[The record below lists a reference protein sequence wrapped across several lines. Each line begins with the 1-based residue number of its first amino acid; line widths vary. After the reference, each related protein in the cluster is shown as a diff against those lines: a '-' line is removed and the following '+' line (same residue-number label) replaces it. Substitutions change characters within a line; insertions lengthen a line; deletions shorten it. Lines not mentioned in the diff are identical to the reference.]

1 MNEKF
6 AILTQ
11 WLRSAA
17 RGATSSQKALGL
29 MIAAFVLAAIL
40 SLAAASL
47 AARGIEYV
55 VERDATATLS
65 EQGMDW
71 AEVSTDGL
79 LLTLRGEAASEA
91 ERFRAISAVSTVV
104 AAERVI
110 DATTVAPSMEISAP
124 RFSMEIL
131 RNGLDISM
139 IGLVPADFDA
149 GQVVSRIEA
158 IDPEVSVVN
167 MLETASHPVPFGWEQ
182 AVSYGLDALSLIPTS
197 KISIGADQVEV
208 TGLAASERQRD
219 EMRDKLTRDRPRGL
233 IASVSI
239 SAPRPVITPFTLRFV
254 IDEAGARFDACSA
267 DTPEARAAILSAARA
282 AGATGVLN
290 CTIGLGS
297 PTPRWQT
304 GAVEAIRA
312 LAQAGAGTVTL
323 ADADISLV
331 VPNSV
336 ASDVFD
342 QTVGALENRLPDV
355 FSLNATRL
363 PPSDEELARSEDT
376 LEFVASRS
384 QEGAVLLRGRL
395 SDERL
400 RDAVQSLARA
410 EFGLPAVQ
418 MSARL
423 DPDLP
428 EGWPLRALLAVDTLA
443 QLEYGMVRMR
453 PDQFDVS
460 GVSGNAAASEEI
472 SRVLADKLGQG
483 AVFNLNI
490 RYDERFDPVAMQP
503 TPARC
508 ERWIQEILD
517 GEQITFDPGSAS
529 IVTGAARLLDKIA
542 ETLRECGRM
551 EMEIAGHTDSQG
563 GLEGNMRLSQ
573 RRAEAVKA
581 ALLGRG
587 APVGDFVVMG
597 YGPEF
602 PIADNSTADG
612 REANRRIEFRLVGAS
627 AEAAEAER
635 AQSAGVDDEGREQP
649 ATEADEAQ
657 EPSEDDLEIVVTEG
671 AGDSPR
677 PPERP
682 QR

>member
-1 MNEKF
+1 MTEKF

-17 RGATSSQKALGL
+17 LGTTSSQKALVL
-29 MIAAFVLAAIL
+29 MSVAFVLAAIL
-40 SLAAASL
+40 SFAAASF

-55 VERDATATLS
+55 VERDTTTALS
-65 EQGMDW
+65 DQGLDW
-71 AEVSTDGL
+71 AEVATDGL

-91 ERFRAISAVSTVV
+91 ERFRAISTVSTVV

-110 DATTVAPSMEISAP
+110 DEITVAPSMEVAAP

-131 RNGLDISM
+131 RNGLDVSM
-139 IGLVPADFDA
+139 IGLVPADFDTT
-149 GQVVSRIEA
+149 QVVSRIEA
-158 IDPEVSVVN
+158 IDSEISVVN

-182 AVSYGLDALSLIPTS
+182 AVSYGLDALGLIPTS

-208 TGLAASERQRD
+208 TGLAGSERERD

-297 PTPRWQT
+297 PTPRWQA

-312 LAQAGAGTVTL
+312 LAQAGAGSVTL

-331 VPNSV
+331 VPSSV
-336 ASDVFD
+336 ASEVFD

-355 FSLNATRL
+355 FSLDATRL
-363 PPSDEELARSEDT
+363 PPSDEDILRSEDV

-453 PDQFDVS
+453 PDRFDVS
-460 GVSGNAAASEEI
+460 GVSGNESASEDI

-490 RYDERFDPVAMQP
+490 RYDERFDPIAMQP

-602 PIADNSTADG
+602 PIADNSTAAG
-612 REANRRIEFRLVGAS
+612 REANRRIEFRLIGAS
-627 AEAAEAER
+627 AEAAAAER
-635 AQSAGVDDEGREQP
+635 AQAAGAEVEDQT
-649 ATEADEAQ
+649 ATAADETAA
-657 EPSEDDLEIVVTEG
+657 PSEDDLEIVVTEG

>member
-1 MNEKF
+1 MTDTL
-6 AILTQ
+6 AYLTQ
-11 WLRSAA
+11 KLRL
-17 RGATSSQKALGL
+17 GALASNTSNKATIL
-29 MIAAFVLAAIL
+29 MVGAFVLAAIL
-40 SLAAASL
+40 SFAAASL

-55 VERDATATLS
+55 VEREAVSKLS
-65 EQGMDW
+65 EQGLGW

-79 LLTLRGEAASEA
+79 LLTLRGEAANEA
-91 ERFRAISAVSTVV
+91 ARFRALSTVSTVV
-104 AAERVI
+104 AAERVMDEI
-110 DATTVAPSMEISAP
+110 TVAPSMEIAAP

-131 RNGLDISM
+131 RNGLEVSM
-139 IGLVPADFDA
+139 IGLVPADFDSA
-149 GQVVSRIEA
+149 TAVSRIEA
-158 IDPEVSVVN
+158 IDPEISVVN

-182 AVSYGLDALSLIPTS
+182 AVSYGLDALALIPTS
-197 KISIGADQVEV
+197 KISIGADQVDV

-219 EMRDKLTRDRPRGL
+219 ELRDKLTRDRPRGL

-254 IDEAGARFDACSA
+254 IDKDGARFDACSA
-267 DTPEARAAILSAARA
+267 DTTEARAAILNAARA
-282 AGATGVLN
+282 AGAAGVLS

-297 PTPRWQT
+297 PSPRWQA
-304 GAVEAIRA
+304 GAVEAISA
-312 LAQAGAGTVTL
+312 LAKVGAGSVTL

-336 ASDVFD
+336 AAEDFD
-342 QTVGALENRLPDV
+342 QIVGELENRLPDV
-355 FSLNATRL
+355 FSLNSTRL
-363 PPSDEELARSEDT
+363 APSDDELSRSEEV

-384 QEGAVLLRGRL
+384 QEGTVLLRGRL

-418 MSARL
+418 MSARI

-443 QLEYGMVRMR
+443 QMEHGMVRVR
-453 PDQFDVS
+453 PDRFEIS

-472 SRVLADKLGQG
+472 SRVLAEKLGQG
-483 AVFNLNI
+483 AVFTLNI
-490 RYDERFDPVAMQP
+490 RYDERFDPIAMQP

-517 GEQITFDPGSAS
+517 EEQITFDPGSAS
-529 IVTGAARLLDKIA
+529 IVAGAARLLDKIA
-542 ETLRECGRM
+542 ETLRECGRL
-551 EMEIAGHTDSQG
+551 EMEIGGHTDSQG

-587 APVGDFVVMG
+587 APVGDFVVKG
-597 YGPEF
+597 FGPEF

-612 REANRRIEFRLVGAS
+612 REANRRIEFRLTGAS
-627 AEAAEAER
+627 AAAAQAER
-635 AQSAGVDDEGREQP
+635 GEDEE
-649 ATEADEAQ
+649 TEGQAPDALAPDEA
-657 EPSEDDLEIVVTEG
+657 DLEIVVTEG
-671 AGDSPR
+671 AGDTPR

>member
-1 MNEKF
+1 MTEKF

-17 RGATSSQKALGL
+17 LGTTSSQKALVL
-29 MIAAFVLAAIL
+29 MSVAFVLAAIL
-40 SLAAASL
+40 SFAAASL

-55 VERDATATLS
+55 VERDTTTALS
-65 EQGMDW
+65 DQGLDW
-71 AEVSTDGL
+71 AEVATDGL

-91 ERFRAISAVSTVV
+91 ERFRAISTVSTVV

-110 DATTVAPSMEISAP
+110 DEITVAPSMEVAAP

-131 RNGLDISM
+131 RNGLDVSM
-139 IGLVPADFDA
+139 IGLVPADFDTT
-149 GQVVSRIEA
+149 QVVSRIEA
-158 IDPEVSVVN
+158 IDSEISVVN

-182 AVSYGLDALSLIPTS
+182 AVSYGLDALGLIPTS

-208 TGLAASERQRD
+208 TGLAGSERERD

-297 PTPRWQT
+297 PTPRWQA

-312 LAQAGAGTVTL
+312 LAQAGAGSVTL

-331 VPNSV
+331 VPSSV
-336 ASDVFD
+336 ASEVFD

-355 FSLNATRL
+355 FSLDATRL
-363 PPSDEELARSEDT
+363 PPSDEDILRSEDV

-453 PDQFDVS
+453 PDRFDVS
-460 GVSGNAAASEEI
+460 GVSGNESASEDI

-490 RYDERFDPVAMQP
+490 RYDERFDPIAMQP

-602 PIADNSTADG
+602 PIADNSTAAG
-612 REANRRIEFRLVGAS
+612 REANRRIEFRLIGAS
-627 AEAAEAER
+627 AEAAAAER
-635 AQSAGVDDEGREQP
+635 AQAAGAEVEDQT
-649 ATEADEAQ
+649 ATAADETAA
-657 EPSEDDLEIVVTEG
+657 PSEDDLEIVVTEG

>member
-1 MNEKF
+1 MTEKF

-17 RGATSSQKALGL
+17 LGTTSSQKALVL
-29 MIAAFVLAAIL
+29 MSVAFVLAAIL
-40 SLAAASL
+40 SFAAASL

-55 VERDATATLS
+55 VERDTTTALS
-65 EQGMDW
+65 DQGLDW
-71 AEVSTDGL
+71 AEVATDGL

-91 ERFRAISAVSTVV
+91 ERFRAISTVSTVV

-110 DATTVAPSMEISAP
+110 DEITVAPSMEVAAP

-131 RNGLDISM
+131 RNGLDVSM
-139 IGLVPADFDA
+139 IGLVPADFDTT
-149 GQVVSRIEA
+149 QVVSRIEA
-158 IDPEVSVVN
+158 IDSEISVVN

-182 AVSYGLDALSLIPTS
+182 AVSYGLDALGLIPTS

-208 TGLAASERQRD
+208 TGLAGSERERD

-297 PTPRWQT
+297 PTPRWQA

-312 LAQAGAGTVTL
+312 LAQAGAGSVTL

-331 VPNSV
+331 VPSSV
-336 ASDVFD
+336 AAEVFD

-355 FSLNATRL
+355 FSLDATRL
-363 PPSDEELARSEDT
+363 PPSDEDILRSEDV

-453 PDQFDVS
+453 PDRFDVS
-460 GVSGNAAASEEI
+460 GVSGNESASEDI

-490 RYDERFDPVAMQP
+490 RYDERFDPIAMQP

-602 PIADNSTADG
+602 PIADNSTAAG
-612 REANRRIEFRLVGAS
+612 REANRRIEFRLIGAS
-627 AEAAEAER
+627 AEAAAAER
-635 AQSAGVDDEGREQP
+635 AQAAGAEVEDQT
-649 ATEADEAQ
+649 ATAADETAA
-657 EPSEDDLEIVVTEG
+657 PSEDDLEIVVTEG